1 MEFGLAGVWLFHKVG
16 MLGMFKQSEPPFQIA
31 YIENIDRER
40 KQFLISYFTYFD
52 QPYSVQADG
61 HDLIPVYVKS
71 VVNKLNEQLFV
82 YEKTFVG
89 SLWGCCR
96 QRQKLIFYL
105 TKKQCEISIKGK
117 TFYARHRIK

>member
-16 MLGMFKQSEPPFQIA
+16 MLGMFKQSDPPFQIA

-61 HDLIPVYVKS
+61 RDLVPAYAKN
-71 VVNKLNEQLFV
+71 VVNKLMNNYLFTKNV
-82 YEKTFVG
+82 CGFPMVTF
-89 SLWGCCR
+89 
-96 QRQKLIFYL
+96 QTTPKLISYS
-105 TKKQCEISIKGK
+105 TKKQCGFRLKVKPLCAVS
-117 TFYARHRIK
+117 H

>member
-1 MEFGLAGVWLFHKVG
+1 
-16 MLGMFKQSEPPFQIA
+16 MFKQSEPPFQIA

-61 HDLIPVYVKS
+61 HDLIPVYAKS

-82 YEKTFVG
+82 YEKR
-89 SLWGCCR
+89 LWVPYGDVADNA
-96 QRQKLIFYL
+96 KINILL
-105 TKKQCEISIKGK
+105 NKKAMRISIKGK
-117 TFYARHRIK
+117 TFMHGIALNELIGLFTPS

>member
-31 YIENIDRER
+31 YIENIDREH

-61 HDLIPVYVKS
+61 RDLIPVYAKAWS
-71 VVNKLNEQLFV
+71 
-82 YEKTFVG
+82 
-89 SLWGCCR
+89 
-96 QRQKLIFYL
+96 
-105 TKKQCEISIKGK
+105 IS
-117 TFYARHRIK
+117 